1 MNACFGEKLGG
12 NLMARGN
19 IDEQLAL
26 IDAKIEKA
34 TLRVKE
40 LKEKRQELLERK
52 DSMAMQ
58 EVYDILHERGIS
70 PSEAANILR
79 NHNNG

>member
-1 MNACFGEKLGG
+1 
-12 NLMARGN
+12 MARGN

>member
-1 MNACFGEKLGG
+1 
-12 NLMARGN
+12 MARNVN

-34 TLRVKE
+34 LQRVKD
-40 LKEKRQELLERK
+40 LKDKRQELLDRK

-58 EVYDILHERGIS
+58 EVYDILHERGMS
-70 PSEAANILR
+70 PAEAANILR